1 MVTLT
6 VLPSSETLQSLWYD
20 GVRTGTLRAVWKSA
34 LTEIESCNVGTKPT
48 SGNWFV
54 AKATAGKWFMCPVG
68 TTAAAIPADQSADKF
83 CEGIAANYYG
93 TKGNVASAHAKQ
105 TGGGATDRPTACP
118 FGGTSAASPSTTTT
132 ISACTPKCGSGTN
145 AEANTGTCRCK
156 ADYYGTP
163 KDANGAALAI
173 VTQGCT
179 ACPSSANAAAG
190 STAIE
195 SCNVGTKPTS
205 GNWFVAAAT
214 SGKWVM
220 CPEGTTAAAV
230 PANQDSNKFCEGIA
244 AGYWGTKGAVGSAH
258 AKKTGGGATDRPTA
272 CTTTFSDTTKDT
284 ATGIT
289 SAASPATTTDKT
301 ACKTKPGYIITSA
314 VNAADGDITVEK
326 AGSGTYAAG
335 GTALVTADGA
345 NKGTAKQTA
354 NACPYGGTT
363 TATGQDAG
371 H

>member
-93 TKGNVASAHAKQ
+93 TKGNVASAHA
-105 TGGGATDRPTACP
+105 
-118 FGGTSAASPSTTTT
+118 
-132 ISACTPKCGSGTN
+132 
-145 AEANTGTCRCK
+145 
-156 ADYYGTP
+156 
-163 KDANGAALAI
+163 
-173 VTQGCT
+173 
-179 ACPSSANAAAG
+179 SS
-190 STAIE
+190 
-195 SCNVGTKPTS
+195 VK
-205 GNWFVAAAT
+205 
-214 SGKWVM
+214 
-220 CPEGTTAAAV
+220 
-230 PANQDSNKFCEGIA
+230 
-244 AGYWGTKGAVGSAH
+244 
-258 AKKTGGGATDRPTA
+258 A

-289 SAASPATTTDKT
+289 SAASPSTTTDKT

-314 VNAADGDITVEK
+314 ADAADGDITVEK
-326 AGSGTYAAG
+326 AAAGTYAG
-335 GTALVTADGA
+335 RRH
-345 NKGTAKQTA
+345 
-354 NACPYGGTT
+354 CPRHCRWC
-363 TATGQDAG
+363 QQR
-371 H
+371 HS

>member
-105 TGGGATDRPTACP
+105 TGGGATDRPTAC
-118 FGGTSAASPSTTTT
+118 
-132 ISACTPKCGSGTN
+132 
-145 AEANTGTCRCK
+145 
-156 ADYYGTP
+156 
-163 KDANGAALAI
+163 
-173 VTQGCT
+173 
-179 ACPSSANAAAG
+179 
-190 STAIE
+190 
-195 SCNVGTKPTS
+195 
-205 GNWFVAAAT
+205 
-214 SGKWVM
+214 
-220 CPEGTTAAAV
+220 
-230 PANQDSNKFCEGIA
+230 
-244 AGYWGTKGAVGSAH
+244 
-258 AKKTGGGATDRPTA
+258 
-272 CTTTFSDTTKDT
+272 TTTFSDTTKDT

-363 TATGQDAG
+363 TATGQDAVTDCTPKCG
-371 H
+371 SGTNAEANTGTCRCKADYYGTPLDANDAQLAVVTKGCTACPSSANAAAGSTAIESCNVGTKPTSGNWFVAAATAGKWFMCPEGTTAAAVPANQSADKFCEGIAANYYGTKGNVASAHAKQTGG